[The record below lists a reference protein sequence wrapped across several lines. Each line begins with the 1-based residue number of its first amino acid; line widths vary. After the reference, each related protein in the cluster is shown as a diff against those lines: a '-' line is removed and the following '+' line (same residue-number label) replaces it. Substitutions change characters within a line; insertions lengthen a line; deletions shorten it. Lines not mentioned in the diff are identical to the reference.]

1 MQFHSYPVPVRL
13 LLVGQSSLLRDSL
26 TVFLAATEHLQVIGQ
41 VDSAVE
47 HLFFIKASPP
57 DVILVDVDLP
67 DGPNVPLVTALRTLF
82 PSVPL
87 VVLTACTQSGPLQ
100 PLLALKLRGYLS
112 KAGSSSQELVNALF
126 AAATPDGATIIA
138 ASFMHLLAASQPVED
153 DFGQRQATLTPQE
166 KIIFDL
172 ILAGKSNKEIAQ
184 QLYIKPQT
192 VRNHSQAIYEKFGVN
207 SRVKLLLLVNRAKSD

>member
-13 LLVGQSSLLRDSL
+13 LLVGPSSLLRESL
-26 TVFLAATEHLQVIGQ
+26 AILLAATEHLQVIGQ
-41 VDSAVE
+41 VDSTVE

-67 DGPNVPLVTALRTLF
+67 DGPHVPLVTALRALF

-87 VVLTACTQSGPLQ
+87 VVLTACTQSGPLRS
-100 PLLALKLRGYLS
+100 LLALKLRGYLS
-112 KAGSSSQELVNALF
+112 KAGSSQELVNALF

-138 ASFMHLLAASQPVED
+138 ASFMHLLSASQPVED
-153 DFGQRQATLTPQE
+153 DFVQRQATLTPQE

-184 QLYIKPQT
+184 QLHIKPQT
-192 VRNHSQAIYEKFGVN
+192 VRNHSQAIYEKFGVD
-207 SRVKLLLLVNRAKSD
+207 SRVKLLLRVNRAKSG